1 MNLRDLIQKVRN
13 SINPQEQLAPG
24 QLSNE
29 AVLGFLRVLETVD
42 TEEISCDELYGK
54 LDQYVELEVD
64 KKDAARI
71 MPLMREHLDVCPE
84 CCEEYETL
92 LHVVAETEE
101 KQNDE

>member
-1 MNLRDLIQKVRN
+1 MNIRDLIQKVRN
-13 SINPQEQLAPG
+13 RINPQE

-64 KKDAARI
+64 KKDAAHI

-84 CCEEYETL
+84 CCEEYEAL
-92 LHVVAETEE
+92 LHVVEETEE
-101 KQNDE
+101 IQNDG

>member
-13 SINPQEQLAPG
+13 GIRPQEQLP
-24 QLSNE
+24 NE
-29 AVLGFLRVLETVD
+29 TVLGFLRVLETVD
-42 TEEISCDELYGK
+42 HEEITCDELYEK
-54 LDQYVELEVD
+54 LDQYVDLEVD

-92 LHVVAETEE
+92 LRVVEITEE
-101 KQNDE
+101 KQNDG

>member
-13 SINPQEQLAPG
+13 SISPQGRLPQE

-64 KKDAARI
+64 KKDAAHI
-71 MPLMREHLDVCPE
+71 MPLMRDHLDVCPE

-92 LHVVAETEE
+92 LRVVEEIET
-101 KQNDE
+101 KQNDG

>member
-13 SINPQEQLAPG
+13 RISPQEQI
-24 QLSNE
+24 SNA

-42 TEEISCDELYGK
+42 TEEITCDELYGK
-54 LDQYVELEVD
+54 LDQYVELQVD

-92 LHVVAETEE
+92 LRVVEETEA
-101 KQNDE
+101 KQNDG